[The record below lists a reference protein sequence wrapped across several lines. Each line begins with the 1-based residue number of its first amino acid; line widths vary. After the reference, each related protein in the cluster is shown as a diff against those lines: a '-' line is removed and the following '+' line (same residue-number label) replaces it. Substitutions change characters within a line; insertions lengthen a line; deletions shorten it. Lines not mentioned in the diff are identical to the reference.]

1 MNVADVLSAR
11 ATAEGVQ
18 GLLLSATAQEVLADR
33 LRAILPPRA
42 AVGPFRPTEVRFN
55 PGRKITAYYNT
66 FVNTDS
72 PKGHYA
78 RPIAVSWGPNAQ
90 AHPHE
95 EAPVLAKIQAEA
107 VRRGVAFPFQQLWT
121 DFRDWTM
128 HVSVSPLDAR
138 FSQLVRLSDPQYVRA
153 LLAKTRLAESDRP
166 PSREY
171 SVTSLKYRPGKG
183 HVLRYDPLDS
193 GAETVFAKLYIAE
206 NRARAFRRED
216 AARCFRV
223 ASTAA
228 EWLEERGGPA
238 YCLRPLAYEA
248 EEAVVL
254 YPRAAGAPLC
264 DFVQHQVGGVAPWL
278 QRFGVA
284 LRTLHQIPV
293 ELISPLGP
301 PHDFAA
307 ETRLIAKKSNHIPPL
322 LPEVG
327 SAIEALLDRARE
339 LHERIPQEPP
349 TFTHGDLKS
358 EHIWVSPDRLTMMD
372 FDTAHLADPAL
383 DVGSLLADWEFW
395 NAISHQAGLEKMR
408 ESFFAG
414 YATGVPK
421 ERLMRARLYEAI
433 GLIKCAVRRV
443 QLFEHDWASRTAG
456 LVERARAVLDDLQFS
471 LGIPRHAS
479 ATTIAE
485 KEGRTTMI
493 PRYLCLPILLTAIFW
508 IGAPAGAQQGS
519 PPQHAQNLRALG
531 TPHGASRRAVAS
543 GTPSAQEVE
552 VSRVRISNTGNCAQ
566 MIIELGGRVQYQ
578 AARISDPDRIY
589 LDIENARLSNELLHQ
604 PIGIPSDRCLKAVR
618 VAQNR
623 SDVVRVVLD
632 VAQVKD
638 YSVSE
643 LADPDRLVVDIHGS
657 ADNPAAAANSA
668 TETGA
673 KTVEVSGVR
682 ISNTDN
688 CAQMIIELGGR
699 VQYQAA
705 RISDPDRIY
714 FDIENARLSNEL
726 LHQPIGIPSD
736 RCLKAVRVA
745 QNRSDVVRVVLDVAR
760 VKDYSV
766 SELAD
771 PDRLVV
777 DIHGPADN
785 TVAAA
790 NSAPK
795 MSVKTTALAP
805 EKSAAGAQ
813 AEASAPTTAPRE
825 TAPSPAAGPL
835 PVSAK
840 VSPPPPPVPISLG
853 VATATA
859 QEPSPSPKSVTDHQ
873 SAPPASKPTPARSPQ
888 DKGAVHG
895 GVQDPDGTAVPDV
908 NVDLTPSTGG
918 QLLTTTTDD
927 EGAFEFLNVPAGDYV
942 LSVNVPGFEAVEKH
956 IAVGSEAIPRV
967 RVKLKIAQVSEK
979 VTVSGQS
986 MILAEDN
993 RSQAQFNEHLVT
1005 NLPARD
1011 ADPLAVPSL
1020 FLNPAVAGATGPT
1033 LIVDGVETS
1042 SLDLPTSSVK
1052 SVVVDQNPY
1061 SAEFGRPG
1069 KGRLEVTTR
1078 RGVHSRY
1085 RGNVLALFR
1094 NSALDA
1100 RNALA
1105 LERPVQQRAIGE
1117 VQLDGPLT
1125 SEGGTT
1131 FFVAGRYH
1139 VFNNSAVV
1147 DATTPPGLV
1156 VNNITTPGGTFVENV
1171 GVPERTTSLFGRVD
1185 SHFLPAH
1192 RLSLFYK
1199 FKNSKLDNQ
1208 GIGGF
1213 DLPDRATNFFN
1224 HENELRILETATSST
1239 TFQNQ
1244 VRLTYKK
1251 ERQTTSS
1258 LSAGYAVDILGA
1270 SSFGSAQKNLS
1281 DVIETLGDMQD
1292 VASLFYGRHN
1302 LRFGSGVKL
1311 RYFTSE
1317 DRSNFGGTFI
1327 FSSLADFESTPP
1339 HPSEFKMNVGNP
1351 LVDFPAH
1358 EVYSFLQDDMRLR
1371 PDLSLM
1377 FGLRYEFQPGV
1388 SHYQNLA
1395 PRFAAAYSPR
1405 SSNVVLANT
1414 VFRGGF
1420 GIFYDRQPHLMQ
1432 QDSLLYNGSAIQQIV
1447 LSCPLSCPSFP
1458 QPFPLGITPTSVAP
1472 PSIMTIDPSIRF
1484 PYVMQGSVAIER
1496 KVGRGQNYLTLE
1508 FSTMRG
1514 VDLYRSRNLNAP
1526 QPGTTTPPNPNFVN
1540 IDQFE
1545 ASGSSHSNALT
1556 VTYKGAIHK
1565 VNLMAQY
1572 VLSRTLDDTSG
1583 YLYTPANNYDPHGDW
1598 GRSDSDRR
1606 HRFNM
1611 VVMYSLPFGF
1621 HVSGIFNAWSGL
1633 PYNITT
1639 GTDDNHDTVFND
1651 RPLGLWRNA
1660 GRAAGYTDVE
1670 LRLSKRWRVMRQREH
1685 AHFVDL
1691 AWDAFNVFNHANFDK
1706 YNGVISSPTF
1716 GQPYTADAARQLQ
1729 VSVRYHF

>member
-11 ATAEGVQ
+11 ATSEGVQ

-632 VAQVKD
+632 VA
-638 YSVSE
+638 
-643 LADPDRLVVDIHGS
+643 
-657 ADNPAAAANSA
+657 
-668 TETGA
+668 
-673 KTVEVSGVR
+673 
-682 ISNTDN
+682 
-688 CAQMIIELGGR
+688 
-699 VQYQAA
+699 
-705 RISDPDRIY
+705 
-714 FDIENARLSNEL
+714 
-726 LHQPIGIPSD
+726 
-736 RCLKAVRVA
+736 
-745 QNRSDVVRVVLDVAR
+745 R

-927 EGAFEFLNVPAGDYV
+927 EGAFEFLNVPTGDYV

-1526 QPGTTTPPNPNFVN
+1526 LPGTTTPPNPNFVN

-1660 GRAAGYTDVE
+1660 GRAAGYTDVD